1 MAVTTYVSSYS
12 KIESWGDEL
21 NRSRDDDET
30 GQVFVFFKNFNLIP
44 NQLNSSHSSAFI
56 KDFEPD
62 QAPHSSSIH
71 PSIQLQY
78 ASQTTKTIIIII
90 ILELTPLPHSQHII
104 SIILSFLLP
113 LFIASAAEL
122 LTFLIKDSILTI
134 ANRLPTQTWIIPN
147 HSHLSNHVFFNQHAQ
162 SCWIDC
168 ERHPRISNTCS
179 PILLLTLGYRRHSRW
194 SIHIKDVKAL
204 RWIKFLLSISYLKI
218 STCSSSPC

>member
-1 MAVTTYVSSYS
+1 MNWIDREMMMRLVRFLCFLKTLISSPINSILVTAQLSS
-12 KIESWGDEL
+12 KTL
-21 NRSRDDDET
+21 NQT
-30 GQVFVFFKNFNLIP
+30 KHPTLHP
-44 NQLNSSHSSAFI
+44 
-56 KDFEPD
+56 
-62 QAPHSSSIH
+62 SIH
-71 PSIQLQY
+71 PSSY
-78 ASQTTKTIIIII
+78 SM
-90 ILELTPLPHSQHII
+90 PLKPPKPSSSSSSLNSLPFHIPTHTFI

>member
-1 MAVTTYVSSYS
+1 MLRFLGLDEVSGLSCVEVWIGKHMAVTTYVSSYS

-62 QAPHSSSIH
+62 QPPHSSSIH

-90 ILELTPLPHSQHII
+90 ILELTPLPHSNTHLYIYN
-104 SIILSFLLP
+104 SIILASIVYCFSSRAVN
-113 LFIASAAEL
+113 LFDKGFYLDYSQSSTHSNL
-122 LTFLIKDSILTI
+122 
-134 ANRLPTQTWIIPN
+134 N
-147 HSHLSNHVFFNQHAQ
+147 HSK
-162 SCWIDC
+162 
-168 ERHPRISNTCS
+168 P
-179 PILLLTLGYRRHSRW
+179 LTPL
-194 SIHIKDVKAL
+194 
-204 RWIKFLLSISYLKI
+204 
-218 STCSSSPC
+218 